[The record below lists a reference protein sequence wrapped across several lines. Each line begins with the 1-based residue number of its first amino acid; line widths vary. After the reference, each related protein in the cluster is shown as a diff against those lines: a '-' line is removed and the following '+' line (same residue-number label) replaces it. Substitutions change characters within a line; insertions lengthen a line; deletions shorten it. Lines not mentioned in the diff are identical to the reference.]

1 MLNKFQHIV
10 GGGDDDDDTTSIMS
24 EHLKYVAVPTTL
36 YLTSRQVLGG
46 KHRQEVN
53 NDEVLS
59 DDLHDKLLELVEDK
73 RTKKNS
79 RKNRKPDHVKVV
91 SETSSKKKTRK
102 NRWAY
107 CKYFWEAHV
116 ELSEIDIQELEKV
129 VGRFLGVQSTLI
141 NKK

>member
-1 MLNKFQHIV
+1 MLSENEFIFNEKDNQITNIGFSLNSMLNKFQHIV
-10 GGGDDDDDTTSIMS
+10 GGGDDDDDTTSSMS

-79 RKNRKPDHVKVV
+79 RKNRKPNDVTIV
-91 SETSSKKKTRK
+91 SETISKKKTRK
-102 NRWAY
+102 NR
-107 CKYFWEAHV
+107 
-116 ELSEIDIQELEKV
+116 SD
-129 VGRFLGVQSTLI
+129 
-141 NKK
+141 

>member
-1 MLNKFQHIV
+1 MLSENEFIFNEKDNQITNIGFSLNSMLNKFQHIV
-10 GGGDDDDDTTSIMS
+10 GGGDDDDDTTSSMS

-46 KHRQEVN
+46 KHREEVN

-59 DDLHDKLLELVEDK
+59 DDLHDKLLELIEDK

-79 RKNRKPDHVKVV
+79 RKNRKPDDVTVV

-102 NRWAY
+102 NR
-107 CKYFWEAHV
+107 
-116 ELSEIDIQELEKV
+116 SD
-129 VGRFLGVQSTLI
+129 
-141 NKK
+141 

>member
-1 MLNKFQHIV
+1 MLSDNEFIFNEKDNQITNIGFSLNSMLNKFQHMV
-10 GGGDDDDDTTSIMS
+10 GGGNDDDDTTSSMS

-46 KHRQEVN
+46 KHRQEIN

-79 RKNRKPDHVKVV
+79 RKNKKSDETKTV

-102 NRWAY
+102 NR
-107 CKYFWEAHV
+107 
-116 ELSEIDIQELEKV
+116 SD
-129 VGRFLGVQSTLI
+129 
-141 NKK
+141 

>member
-1 MLNKFQHIV
+1 MLSENEFIFNEKDNQITNIGFSLNSMLNKFQHIV
-10 GGGDDDDDTTSIMS
+10 GGGDDDDDTTSSMS

-79 RKNRKPDHVKVV
+79 RKNRKPDDVTVV
-91 SETSSKKKTRK
+91 SETNSKKKTRK
-102 NRWAY
+102 NR
-107 CKYFWEAHV
+107 
-116 ELSEIDIQELEKV
+116 SD
-129 VGRFLGVQSTLI
+129 
-141 NKK
+141 

>member
-1 MLNKFQHIV
+1 MLSDNEFIFNEKDNQVTNIGFSLNSMLNKFQHIV
-10 GGGDDDDDTTSIMS
+10 GGGDDDDTSSTTSSMS

-46 KHRQEVN
+46 KHRQEIN

-59 DDLHDKLLELVEDK
+59 DDLHDKLLELIEDK

-79 RKNRKPDHVKVV
+79 RKNRKSDDTSTT

-102 NRWAY
+102 NR
-107 CKYFWEAHV
+107 
-116 ELSEIDIQELEKV
+116 SD
-129 VGRFLGVQSTLI
+129 
-141 NKK
+141 

>member
-1 MLNKFQHIV
+1 MLSENEFIFNEKDNQITNIGFSLNSMLNKFQHIV
-10 GGGDDDDDTTSIMS
+10 GGGDDDDDTTSSMS

-59 DDLHDKLLELVEDK
+59 DDLHDKLLELIEDK

-79 RKNRKPDHVKVV
+79 RKNRKPADVTVV

-102 NRWAY
+102 NR
-107 CKYFWEAHV
+107 
-116 ELSEIDIQELEKV
+116 SD
-129 VGRFLGVQSTLI
+129 
-141 NKK
+141 

>member
-1 MLNKFQHIV
+1 MLSENEFIFNEKDNQITNIGFSLNSMLNKFQHIV
-10 GGGDDDDDTTSIMS
+10 GGGDDDDDTTCSMS

-46 KHRQEVN
+46 KHREEVN

-79 RKNRKPDHVKVV
+79 RKNRKPNDVTVV

-102 NRWAY
+102 NR
-107 CKYFWEAHV
+107 
-116 ELSEIDIQELEKV
+116 SD
-129 VGRFLGVQSTLI
+129 
-141 NKK
+141 

>member
-1 MLNKFQHIV
+1 MLSENEFIFNEKDNQITNIGFSLNSMLNKFQHIV
-10 GGGDDDDDTTSIMS
+10 GGGDDDDDTTSSMS

-59 DDLHDKLLELVEDK
+59 DDLHDKLLELIEDK

-79 RKNRKPDHVKVV
+79 RKNRKPDDVKVV

-102 NRWAY
+102 NR
-107 CKYFWEAHV
+107 
-116 ELSEIDIQELEKV
+116 SD
-129 VGRFLGVQSTLI
+129 
-141 NKK
+141 

>member
-1 MLNKFQHIV
+1 MLSENEFIFNEKDNQITNIGFSLNSMLNKFQHIV
-10 GGGDDDDDTTSIMS
+10 GGGDDDDDTTSSMS

-79 RKNRKPDHVKVV
+79 RKNRKPDDVTVV
-91 SETSSKKKTRK
+91 SETTSKKKTRK
-102 NRWAY
+102 NR
-107 CKYFWEAHV
+107 
-116 ELSEIDIQELEKV
+116 SD
-129 VGRFLGVQSTLI
+129 
-141 NKK
+141 

>member
-1 MLNKFQHIV
+1 MLSENEFIFNEKDNQITNIGFSLNSMLNKFQHIV
-10 GGGDDDDDTTSIMS
+10 GGGDDDDDTTSSMS

-59 DDLHDKLLELVEDK
+59 DDLHDKLLELIEDK

-79 RKNRKPDHVKVV
+79 RKNRKPDDVTVV

-102 NRWAY
+102 NR
-107 CKYFWEAHV
+107 
-116 ELSEIDIQELEKV
+116 SD
-129 VGRFLGVQSTLI
+129 
-141 NKK
+141 

>member
-1 MLNKFQHIV
+1 MLSENEFIFNEKDNQITNIGFSLNSMLNKFQHIV
-10 GGGDDDDDTTSIMS
+10 GGGDDDDDTTSSMS

-79 RKNRKPDHVKVV
+79 RKNRKPADVTVV

-102 NRWAY
+102 NR
-107 CKYFWEAHV
+107 
-116 ELSEIDIQELEKV
+116 SD
-129 VGRFLGVQSTLI
+129 
-141 NKK
+141 

>member
-1 MLNKFQHIV
+1 MYMLSENEFIFNEKDNQITNIGFSLNSMLNKFQHIV
-10 GGGDDDDDTTSIMS
+10 GGGDDDDDTTCSMS

-46 KHRQEVN
+46 KHREEVN

-79 RKNRKPDHVKVV
+79 RKNRKPNDVTVV

-102 NRWAY
+102 NR
-107 CKYFWEAHV
+107 
-116 ELSEIDIQELEKV
+116 SD
-129 VGRFLGVQSTLI
+129 
-141 NKK
+141 